1 MGQSNIYEREYKRN
15 APFMNRITDLLH
27 LVSDHGDAMV
37 SKAIN
42 YIGAASIAA
51 GGTNA
56 VVANSVES
64 QSEAMLVI
72 SDWAGIVSICGG
84 LVFIFKLFTDMYF
97 NYKKDKRE
105 ESSTGSGDA

>member
-1 MGQSNIYEREYKRN
+1 
-15 APFMNRITDLLH
+15 MNRITALIH
-27 LVSDHGDAMV
+27 IVSDHGDAMI

-42 YIGAASIAA
+42 YIGAISIAA

-56 VVANSVES
+56 VVSKAAVT
-64 QSEAMLVI
+64 QDEAMLAI

-97 NYKKDKRE
+97 NYRKDKRE
-105 ESSTGSGDA
+105 ATENVQAK